1 MKNKILVL
9 LLVVVAVAITIYSC
23 SKSSNQQSADTT
35 GTGGPTG
42 GPSVSIQNFAFVPDT
57 IRIKAGQT
65 VTWTNKDTAP
75 HTATSLSGAFG
86 SNDLAT
92 NQTFQFT
99 FNTTGTF
106 SYHCT
111 VHPMMATAYVVV
123 TN

>member
-1 MKNKILVL
+1 MKNNILNL
-9 LLVVVAVAITIYSC
+9 FLFVATVAIVIYSC
-23 SKSSNQQSADTT
+23 SKSSSSSQQAPDPT
-35 GTGGPTG
+35 TGGPA
-42 GPSVSIQNFAFVPDT
+42 VSIQNFAFAPDT

-86 SNDLAT
+86 SNDLST

-99 FNTTGTF
+99 FNTAGTF

-111 VHPMMATAYVVV
+111 VHPMMATAYVIV

>member
-1 MKNKILVL
+1 M
-9 LLVVVAVAITIYSC
+9 YSC
-23 SKSSNQQSADTT
+23 SKSSNQQSAGT

-42 GPSVSIQNFAFVPDT
+42 GASVSIQNFAFVPDT

-65 VTWTNKDTAP
+65 VTWTNKDSAP
-75 HTATSLSGAFG
+75 HTATSLNGVFG
-86 SNDLAT
+86 SNNLAT

-99 FNTTGTF
+99 FNTAGTF

-111 VHPMMATAYVVV
+111 VHPMMATAYVIV